1 MKQQFGTRSK
11 SLLTAAILVVIL
23 TLAEVVLFAPSLSLD
38 ASSTLFP
45 GWQTLHIL
53 LAILFALGIIG
64 VIAWAWYTLAHARPS
79 STYGTAHFASKRE
92 VQQAG
97 GTATKAPSSKPLRR
111 VFTQITH
118 LPARSATTREI
129 IPVGAAQK
137 GASSPPAAQE
147 RESRFHLGVYK
158 NLDIALSEDQQEGH
172 VLIVAPTRRGKTA
185 GIMIPN
191 LLSERGH
198 RSLFIHDIKHELIDL
213 CIGAIAEHHECY
225 ILSPTRPDESNGYN
239 PLAHMAPESLS
250 AARNIA
256 ECIVRNTGTSKEPFW
271 DNAARLLLT
280 AVLLHLRTAEPDA
293 PFSRL
298 TDICTLSL
306 PEISDLITQ
315 SPSALARRVGA
326 SFVKNVAAEPRLQSN
341 VMTDVATRL
350 FDVMDPI
357 VECITAYDD
366 LDFVRLSNEPS
377 ALFLHI
383 PPYEATRLRW
393 LSSCLIMQL
402 ITYLFEHPHNKRFA
416 FYLDELANA
425 GYIPNY
431 LEYIS
436 YIRSAGVAFL
446 QVIQDFG
453 QLERIYEEHG
463 KETILANSGTQIF
476 LSGVGQVEAEYASR
490 VIGETTVLAR
500 SESSEREHVTYA
512 EAARKLM
519 NPNEIRSLPLWDLL
533 VLMGNTPP
541 IIVKNRPYF
550 QQPELNARIRLPYL
564 PPTRVHPIP
573 PEPPASI
580 PAPEHP
586 PTLTPPPQA
595 IQPRDDDAYLMGF
608 DEDMPDGE
616 SV

>member
-1 MKQQFGTRSK
+1 MKQRFEDRSK
-11 SLLTAAILVVIL
+11 YVGTACLIVLILL
-23 TLAEVVLFAPSLSLD
+23 LAEVVLFVPSLSLN
-38 ASSTLFP
+38 AFMPALLP
-45 GWQTLHIL
+45 AWQTLHTL
-53 LAILFALGIIG
+53 LAILFTLGIVG
-64 VIAWAWYTLAHARPS
+64 VIAWVWYALTHARPS
-79 STYGTAHFASKRE
+79 GTYGTAHFASRRE
-92 VQQAG
+92 AQQAG
-97 GTATKAPSSKPLRR
+97 GVATNGPSSNKPDRHVLTSPPHIRAK
-111 VFTQITH
+111 
-118 LPARSATTREI
+118 PAIKREI
-129 IPVGAAQK
+129 VPTVAAQK
-137 GASSPPAAQE
+137 STGNSTAVQE
-147 RESRFHLGVYK
+147 DESHFHLGVYK

-172 VLIVAPTRRGKTA
+172 VLIVAPTKRGKTA
-185 GIMIPN
+185 GIIIPN
-191 LLSERGH
+191 LLRECGR

-213 CIGAIAEHHECY
+213 CIGAIAEHHTCY

-250 AARNIA
+250 GARNIA

-280 AVLLHLRTAEPDA
+280 AALLHLRTAEPDA

-315 SPSALARRVGA
+315 SPSALAQRVGA

-341 VMTDVATRL
+341 VMTDMATRL

-357 VECITAYDD
+357 VERITTYDD
-366 LDFVRLSNEPS
+366 LDFGRLSNEPS

-402 ITYLFEHPHNKRFA
+402 ITYLFEHPHSKRFA

-500 SESSEREHVTYA
+500 SESSERERVTYA
-512 EAARKLM
+512 ETARKLM
-519 NPNEIRSLPLWDLL
+519 NPNEIRSMPLWDLL

-541 IIVKNRPYF
+541 MIVKNRPYF
-550 QQPELNARIRLPYL
+550 QQPELQARIRLPYL

-573 PEPPASI
+573 PT
-580 PAPEHP
+580 P
-586 PTLTPPPQA
+586 PTPPKSSIA
-595 IQPRDDDAYLMGF
+595 PRDYDAYTLPF
-608 DEDMPDGE
+608 DENLFDDEDAANDE
-616 SV
+616 SL

>member
-1 MKQQFGTRSK
+1 MKQQFETRSK
-11 SLLTAAILVVIL
+11 SITAACILVVIL
-23 TLAEVVLFAPSLSLD
+23 TLAELVLFAPSVSLD
-38 ASSTLFP
+38 ALPALLP
-45 GWQTLHIL
+45 GWQTFHTL
-53 LAILFALGIIG
+53 LAILFALGIVG
-64 VIAWAWYTLAHARPS
+64 VIAWAWYTFAHARPS
-79 STYGTAHFASKRE
+79 GTYGTAHFASKRE

-97 GTATKAPSSKPLRR
+97 GIATNAPSAKPRHR
-111 VFTQITH
+111 VLSPTPRTH
-118 LPARSATTREI
+118 PRSAATREI
-129 IPVGAAQK
+129 MPLDAAQK
-137 GASSPPAAQE
+137 SAARPTAAQE
-147 RESRFHLGVYK
+147 GESRFHLGVYQ
-158 NLDIALSEDQQEGH
+158 NLTISLSEDQQEGH
-172 VLIVAPTRRGKTA
+172 VLIVAPTKRGKTA

-191 LLSERGH
+191 LLREQGN

-306 PEISDLITQ
+306 PEISDLITH
-315 SPSALARRVGA
+315 SPSALAQRVGA

-341 VMTDVATRL
+341 VMTDMATRL

-357 VECITAYDD
+357 VERITTYDD
-366 LDFVRLSNEPS
+366 LDFGRLSNEPS

-402 ITYLFEHPHNKRFA
+402 ITYLFEHPHRQRFA

-500 SESSEREHVTYA
+500 SESSEQDRVTYA

-541 IIVKNRPYF
+541 MIVKNRPYF
-550 QQPELNARIRLPYL
+550 QQPELQARIRLPYL
-564 PPTRVHPIP
+564 PPTRVHPLP
-573 PEPPASI
+573 PEPPGSI
-580 PAPEHP
+580 PPPVSEP
-586 PTLTPPPQA
+586 PTLTPPPPST
-595 IQPRDDDAYLMGF
+595 QPRGDDAYLMGF
-608 DEDMPDGE
+608 DEDI
-616 SV
+616 